1 MIWVGLLAKGAIA
14 LSWWGAPGDRWWDA
28 SGFSNSVLT
37 GRTALKVRQR
47 AFIGIF
53 AKYQIITDASLVT
66 VNRDSAWEILKFQR
80 SQRPSLAWNGG
91 EGDDRERRLAV
102 TGTDERGRSRSSS
115 TQNRALPKIE
125 SLILVSSRSRS
136 ALLPTASP
144 WQPCCNLMPNRAKSE
159 QYSGLNIQD

>member
-1 MIWVGLLAKGAIA
+1 MIWVGLLAKVAIA

-91 EGDDRERRLAV
+91 EGGDGERRLV
-102 TGTDERGRSRSSS
+102 VIGTDERGRSRSIS
-115 TQNRALPKIE
+115 TQNRVAYTHIE
-125 SLILVSSRSRS
+125 
-136 ALLPTASP
+136 
-144 WQPCCNLMPNRAKSE
+144 
-159 QYSGLNIQD
+159 